1 MMFQYL
7 FPQELAVDMRIDFGG
22 GNLFMSQHL
31 LDSKQVGS
39 PFQQVGGEGMAERMR
54 AHVLFDTG
62 HFCLLLD
69 DMKNHDPRQSRSSP
83 AQEQDVFESLFHR
96 DMVAVIQ
103 VVLDLLDR
111 CLRDGDQAL
120 LAPFP
125 FHLDES
131 FVEINIR
138 EA

>member
-1 MMFQYL
+1 
-7 FPQELAVDMRIDFGG
+7 
-22 GNLFMSQHL
+22 
-31 LDSKQVGS
+31 
-39 PFQQVGGEGMAERMR
+39 MR

-103 VVLDLLDR
+103 VVLDLLDS
-111 CLRDGDQAL
+111 CFRDGDQAL

>member
-54 AHVLFDTG
+54 LTFFLIPAISVC
-62 HFCLLLD
+62 CL
-69 DMKNHDPRQSRSSP
+69 M
-83 AQEQDVFESLFHR
+83 
-96 DMVAVIQ
+96 I
-103 VVLDLLDR
+103 
-111 CLRDGDQAL
+111 
-120 LAPFP
+120 
-125 FHLDES
+125 
-131 FVEINIR
+131 
-138 EA
+138 

>member
-1 MMFQYL
+1 MMFEYL

-62 HFCLLLD
+62 HFCLLIRD
-69 DMKNHDPRQSRSSP
+69 RAVPRRLRNRMSSNPFFTATWLRSY
-83 AQEQDVFESLFHR
+83 R
-96 DMVAVIQ
+96 
-103 VVLDLLDR
+103 
-111 CLRDGDQAL
+111 
-120 LAPFP
+120 
-125 FHLDES
+125 
-131 FVEINIR
+131 
-138 EA
+138 

>member
-54 AHVLFDTG
+54 AHVLFDTRSEERRVG
-62 HFCLLLD
+62 KEC
-69 DMKNHDPRQSRSSP
+69 RSRWSP
-83 AQEQDVFESLFHR
+83 YH
-96 DMVAVIQ
+96 
-103 VVLDLLDR
+103 
-111 CLRDGDQAL
+111 
-120 LAPFP
+120 
-125 FHLDES
+125 
-131 FVEINIR
+131 
-138 EA
+138 